1 MIYFLHAAIK
11 TQLNY
16 TPCALNILT
25 YKILWHNQY
34 LHFMFILLGCVL
46 PGPIGDKGEKGT
58 EGMKGMKGETGPKG
72 MAGERGDNGTS
83 HFLTAVCSKRLC
95 HTFYM
100 CMACSH
106 IYICI

>member
-1 MIYFLHAAIK
+1 
-11 TQLNY
+11 
-16 TPCALNILT
+16 
-25 YKILWHNQY
+25 
-34 LHFMFILLGCVL
+34 MFILLVCVL

-58 EGMKGMKGETGPKG
+58 ERMKGMKGETGLKG

-95 HTFYM
+95 HTIYM